1 MNAYI
6 EALLLYTIFL
16 PGKLNRPEGPV
27 LFTAKAEL
35 VILFMFT
42 ILVLTL
48 IWYLLG
54 RGKPVRDWGLKP
66 CKKDLFSGLI
76 AFPCLFIIGYSAA
89 FAGTHFGALYD
100 FKELF
105 GAPKGAVEWMFLCI
119 SCISRA
125 YLEESYFRF
134 YLLSRRKEL
143 KLGAPAAV
151 AVQAALF
158 SFCHIYE
165 GPWGLVSAL
174 LSGILLSLIFLRYN
188 ALHGIAL
195 AHGLYNIT
203 AFATAAITAI

>member
-1 MNAYI
+1 MNAYF
-6 EALLLYTIFL
+6 EALILYALLFL
-16 PGKLNRPEGPV
+16 PGTKNRPKGPI
-27 LFTAKAEL
+27 LFSDTAEL
-35 VILFMFT
+35 VMIMVIILA
-42 ILVLTL
+42 IAL
-48 IWYLLG
+48 IWCLIG

-66 CKKDLFSGLI
+66 CKKDLFSALI

-89 FAGTHFGALYD
+89 FMGTHFGALYD

-105 GAPKGAVEWMFLCI
+105 GVPKGAAEWMLLCI
-119 SCISRA
+119 SCISRG

-143 KLGAPAAV
+143 NMSAPAAV

-158 SFCHIYE
+158 SICHIYE
-165 GPWGLVSAL
+165 GPWGIASAL
-174 LSGILLSLIFLRYN
+174 LSGVLLSLIFLRYN

-203 AFATAAITAI
+203 AFVTAATMA